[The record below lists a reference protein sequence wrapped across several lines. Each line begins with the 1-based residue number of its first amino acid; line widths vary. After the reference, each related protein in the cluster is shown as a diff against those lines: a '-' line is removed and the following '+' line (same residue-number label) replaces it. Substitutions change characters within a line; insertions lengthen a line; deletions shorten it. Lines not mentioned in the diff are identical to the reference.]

1 MELQSA
7 VVECD
12 HGNPQRMMSH
22 QMGAHL
28 FASGIPYQTAYTLQ
42 NHNKNML
49 AVCRA
54 IEIINSFIKFTMKLN
69 HKMTNYENE
78 MAFAPLHTMQLNCV
92 RSANEPRLDVIACI
106 RNERI
111 AWNEDMLSGSVVCTR
126 S

>member
-7 VVECD
+7 VVEGD

-28 FASGIPYQTAYTLQ
+28 FASGIAYQTAYTLQ

-78 MAFAPLHTMQLNCV
+78 IAFALLQTMRVNCV
-92 RSANEPRLDVIACI
+92 HSANKPRLVVIASI
-106 RNERI
+106 PKRTHS
-111 AWNEDMLSGSVVCTR
+111 MK
-126 S
+126 